1 MNVKDCLMGTGLA
14 LGLAIGAAANAD
26 TDAIMQKLKSLEGE
40 WMVVDEQ
47 GEVQDK
53 VGSEFRLTA
62 NGSALREFM
71 DPGGQH
77 EMLNVYHAD
86 GDRVLMTHYCG
97 AGSQPRLEV
106 VPAEEGDGLLLE
118 FDSITNLPSPDA
130 HFMHHAEYEWDG
142 ADRLTTTWYGSQNGK
157 VSDDV
162 MVIRLAR
169 REE

>member
-1 MNVKDCLMGTGLA
+1 MTAKNCLVGAGLA
-14 LGLAIGAAANAD
+14 MGLVICATVQAD
-26 TDAIMQKLKSLEGE
+26 TEAIMQKLKSLEGE
-40 WMVVDEQ
+40 WMVVNEQ
-47 GEVQDK
+47 GEVLDQ

-71 DPGGQH
+71 DPGGQY

-106 VPAEEGDGLLLE
+106 VPAEEGNGLLLK

-130 HFMHHAEYEWDG
+130 PFMHHAEYEWDG
-142 ADRLTTTWYGSQNGK
+142 EDRLTTTWYSSENGK
-157 VSDDV
+157 ASEDV
-162 MVIRLAR
+162 MVLRLAR

>member
-1 MNVKDCLMGTGLA
+1 MRVKDCLTGTGLA
-14 LGLAIGAAANAD
+14 LALAWSAAAKAD
-26 TDAIMQKLKSLEGE
+26 TDAIMQRLKSLEGE
-40 WMVVDEQ
+40 WMVVSEQ
-47 GEVQDK
+47 GEVSDQ

-62 NGSALREFM
+62 NGSALSETMF
-71 DPGGQH
+71 PGDAH
-77 EMLNVYHAD
+77 EMLNVFHAD

-106 VPAEEGDGLLLE
+106 APAGEGDGLLLK

-142 ADRLTTTWYGSQNGK
+142 GDRLTTTWYASVNGEIL
-157 VSDDV
+157 DETT
-162 MVIRLAR
+162 VIRLAR